1 MSYFERS
8 AIEETKSCQS
18 MKCKVSQV
26 EGEEKIK
33 QQNVKATTL
42 SFYPYGNLAFE
53 KFKIIS
59 ARH

>member
-8 AIEETKSCQS
+8 AIEETKNCQS
-18 MKCKVSQV
+18 MCKVSQV

-42 SFYPYGNLAFE
+42 SFYPYDNLAFE

>member
-8 AIEETKSCQS
+8 AIEETKNCQS

-33 QQNVKATTL
+33 QQNVKAATL